1 MENMRDVLWVKSHVN
16 IVHTYKSKF
25 ESAFYKN
32 YLEYL
37 VLINCKSWGQQEI
50 VDHCSGKKPLVPL
63 ETGF

>member
-1 MENMRDVLWVKSHVN
+1 MSE
-16 IVHTYKSKF
+16 
-25 ESAFYKN
+25 ESREYPAHLQVWIWISIYKN

-50 VDHCSGKKPLVPL
+50 VDHCSDKKPLVPL